1 MSRPDD
7 DILQMSQDGD
17 DVWVFDRMVMM
28 MDGGEKCCV
37 VE

>member
-28 MDGGEKCCV
+28 MDGGEKCYV